1 MPSRSWE
8 QTLVPRGCNA
18 TTHRFTNVLRNPGC
32 ARTLSSIYERSIFV
46 VPDPFVRVHDSKARW
61 VSGNVCP
68 DKHVLTPYHVGN
80 RQSACRSKG
89 EIPILTVELTSVST
103 AEALHRHINNYIHTF
118 STAKRLSHLNWK
130 ASNSFSFYEHFYVI
144 TEY

>member
-18 TTHRFTNVLRNPGC
+18 TTHRFTNVLRNP
-32 ARTLSSIYERSIFV
+32 AWAQTLSSIYERSIFV

-68 DKHVLTPYHVGN
+68 DKHARVHPTWETGN
-80 RQSACRSKG
+80 RRVGQRGKSP
-89 EIPILTVELTSVST
+89 IPTVEPTLVGT
-103 AEALHRHINNYIHTF
+103 AEALC
-118 STAKRLSHLNWK
+118 
-130 ASNSFSFYEHFYVI
+130 
-144 TEY
+144 